1 MSTIPQNEELLK
13 HLFEI
18 LEAHRRIFT
27 QTRVYNRAVALLLS
41 ELMVFTRHT
50 ITQQLIALGLT
61 EADWSAWY
69 RLFSEQRFDYDA
81 GSEIL
86 FEQSLLHVAEDELY
100 VTVGDGTQT
109 PRSGRKMEGSGWLRN
124 MRTPAFMIGIHA
136 AQRWFNGAWLMPAE
150 NGYSRALPL
159 RWMPAFTEKSEPQ
172 EHAPMKEWEAA
183 VEFLTWLREQFA
195 KHGRNK
201 QNILM
206 VADGGYDTINLWKY
220 LPDGVILMARSAK
233 NRVLHYLPP
242 EDAHANRKYGERAP
256 APQDI
261 WRNRKTKWR
270 KLKLDV
276 RGKTRRLQYHIMG
289 PVLRKGVSERPLFL
303 IVVRGKHNA
312 RTRRKPL
319 PFLVNAVQNEQGE
332 WVLPCRS
339 KPSCFGCGNAG
350 KSKFVI
356 GNSRAIL
363 AWATNNVT
371 IPMLPFYRF
380 NGALGS
386 IPLCSWLATA
396 LGV

>member
-27 QTRVYNRAVALLLS
+27 QTRVYNRAVALVLS

-220 LPDGVILMARSAK
+220 FA
-233 NRVLHYLPP
+233 
-242 EDAHANRKYGERAP
+242 
-256 APQDI
+256 
-261 WRNRKTKWR
+261 
-270 KLKLDV
+270 
-276 RGKTRRLQYHIMG
+276 
-289 PVLRKGVSERPLFL
+289 
-303 IVVRGKHNA
+303 
-312 RTRRKPL
+312 
-319 PFLVNAVQNEQGE
+319 
-332 WVLPCRS
+332 
-339 KPSCFGCGNAG
+339 
-350 KSKFVI
+350 
-356 GNSRAIL
+356 
-363 AWATNNVT
+363 
-371 IPMLPFYRF
+371 
-380 NGALGS
+380 
-386 IPLCSWLATA
+386 
-396 LGV
+396 